1 MDLYSP
7 TCNFDAEGS
16 KTGEYQIGGENL
28 ILNSN
33 GESIISYNDYAI
45 ALVDIIIS
53 GKYNKERISVCSK

>member
-1 MDLYSP
+1 MTYISP

-16 KTGEYQIGGENL
+16 ETGEYQIGGENL

-45 ALVDIIIS
+45 ALVDVIIS
-53 GKYNKERISVCSK
+53 RKYNKERISVCSK